1 MKKIFISMFALTA
14 IMLNATTGFSQQY
27 LRHTVEFSETVYS
40 IPVHYGITTPQ
51 FLEINHMDIN
61 HELKQGDVVI
71 IRELTAEEIA
81 SANKP
86 KEEKKPEQVEKKQTP
101 HEIIREQL
109 RAEVETPAPPKTE
122 TKPVVE
128 DAPVKKEVEKVEV
141 KTTPVDEDKT
151 IDIGP
156 NGIVY
161 KISKNGYHVVEKK
174 QTFYHIAQIYNIS
187 QDDLKKINNLT
198 TTDLAIGQKLK
209 VSRN

>member
-1 MKKIFISMFALTA
+1 MKKIFIAMFAITA
-14 IMLNATTGFSQQY
+14 IILCAPNGFSQQY

-51 FLEINHMDIN
+51 FLEINNIGIN
-61 HELKQGDVVI
+61 HELKPGDVVI

-81 SANKP
+81 SVNKP
-86 KEEKKPEQVEKKQTP
+86 KEEKKGESAEKKQTP
-101 HEIIREQL
+101 HEVIREQL

-128 DAPVKKEVEKVEV
+128 NVPVKKEVEKAEV
-141 KTTPVDEDKT
+141 KTTPIVEDKT
-151 IDIGP
+151 IDVGP

-161 KISKNGYHVVEKK
+161 KISKNGYHVVEKQ

-187 QDDLKKINNLT
+187 QDDLKKINNLS